1 MCGPLFQNGAGQ
13 ESQPWTQ
20 LAAMSHQQKRGKQ
33 HRPRSP
39 GREKSLNQPR
49 NWHRERQKSQSS
61 SQDMKENNQ
70 VRHQRTRE
78 SSHSGYSVLL
88 PADSKALQMT
98 FKGTLWIVR
107 KGNWRDRK
115 GEWWMTLKLNHVRRR
130 ESMLFGPRVKIT
142 TSGKQQSK
150 KEDSTPSNTYRS
162 TER

>member
-1 MCGPLFQNGAGQ
+1 MCGLHSQNGAGQ
-13 ESQPWTQ
+13 ESQPRTQ
-20 LAAMSHQQKRGKQ
+20 LAATFHQQQKGKQ

-78 SSHSGYSVLL
+78 GSHSGYSVLL
-88 PADSKALQMT
+88 PADSKTLQMT

-115 GEWWMTLKLNHVRRR
+115 GDWWTTLKLNHVRRR
-130 ESMLFGPRVKIT
+130 ESMLLGPRVKIT

-150 KEDSTPSNTYRS
+150 KEDSTPSNTH
-162 TER
+162 

>member
-1 MCGPLFQNGAGQ
+1 MCGPPSQNGAGQ

-20 LAAMSHQQKRGKQ
+20 LAATSHQQKREKQ
-33 HRPRSP
+33 HRLRSP
-39 GREKSLNQPR
+39 GRGKSLNQPK

-78 SSHSGYSVLL
+78 KTHRGYSVLL
-88 PADSKALQMT
+88 PADSRTLQMT

-107 KGNWRDRK
+107 RGNWRDRK
-115 GEWWMTLKLNHVRRR
+115 GEWWMTLKRNHVRRR
-130 ESMLFGPRVKIT
+130 ESMLLGPCGKIT

-150 KEDSTPSNTYRS
+150 QEDSTPSNTH
-162 TER
+162 